1 MPRLPTPRTGSP
13 NFQGMKAVR
22 SRSPAKTP
30 PALKPRSHS
39 AIRSCPAPNSP
50 ITTNVQ
56 TTLNESTKSSNS
68 PKDLSNTVMTTKH
81 TTESLS
87 GTEKCNDN
95 EICKRESSENGSNIQ
110 ESGPRSISPII
121 EKRYR
126 SPLPTFKLGRTGH
139 ITSGSVSSA
148 PGSITP
154 LGSRRIMDS
163 AINTGETKPEITRT
177 NSNAS
182 NLSNLSQSAQEM
194 FMSISSDLTGLATY
208 AASSY
213 ALDDFFGIDQG
224 IIFIELICILNLNF
238 CILNYICVNT
248 FVKLL
253 HFSGQK

>member
-22 SRSPAKTP
+22 SRSPARTP
-30 PALKPRSHS
+30 PAMKPRSHS
-39 AIRSCPAPNSP
+39 AIRSYPGPNSP
-50 ITTNVQ
+50 INTNVQ
-56 TTLNESTKSSNS
+56 TTVTESYKPSDF
-68 PKDLSNTVMTTKH
+68 PKDSSSTVMITKP
-81 TTESLS
+81 TTESVS
-87 GTEKCNDN
+87 GPEKYNDN
-95 EICKRESSENGSNIQ
+95 ERCKTEGDGNGSNIQ
-110 ESGPRSISPII
+110 ESDPRSISPII
-121 EKRYR
+121 EKSFR

-154 LGSRRIMDS
+154 LGSRRIIDS
-163 AINTGETKPEITRT
+163 VVNTGETKPEITRT

-224 IIFIELICILNLNF
+224 NIFIYLICILHLY
-238 CILNYICVNT
+238 L
-248 FVKLL
+248 
-253 HFSGQK
+253 

>member
-22 SRSPAKTP
+22 SRSPARTP

-39 AIRSCPAPNSP
+39 AIRNYQGPKSP
-50 ITTNVQ
+50 INTNLQ
-56 TTLNESTKSSNS
+56 TTVNESNKTSDL
-68 PKDLSNTVMTTKH
+68 PKDSSNTVMITKH
-81 TTESLS
+81 TTEPLS
-87 GTEKCNDN
+87 GPENCNDN
-95 EICKRESSENGSNIQ
+95 ERFKTESSGNGSSIQ
-110 ESGPRSISPII
+110 ESDPRSISPII
-121 EKRYR
+121 EKSYR

-139 ITSGSVSSA
+139 LTTGSTSSA

-154 LGSRRIMDS
+154 LASRRIID
-163 AINTGETKPEITRT
+163 TGETKPEITRT

-224 IIFIELICILNLNF
+224 ILFIYLICILYLNF
-238 CILNYICVNT
+238 
-248 FVKLL
+248 LL
-253 HFSGQK
+253 